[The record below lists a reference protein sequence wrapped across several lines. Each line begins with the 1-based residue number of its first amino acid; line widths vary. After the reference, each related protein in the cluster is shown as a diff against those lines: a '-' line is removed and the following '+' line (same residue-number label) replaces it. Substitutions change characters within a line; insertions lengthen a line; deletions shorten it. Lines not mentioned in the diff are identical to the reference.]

1 MKRRGPRWAERRTV
15 ILGGYFFRVS
25 SDKYRFAAY
34 IDAEQAL
41 TMRHGIQV
49 VLGMAIAL
57 SPGSSVI
64 AGSAREQGRQAA
76 LIVIGALTV
85 AHCAVKYEAWTE
97 SQAKGYVDMEMSRL
111 SDYQLR
117 TVSRVPYSI
126 HEQAVNRTLANYGG
140 CHNYLLQAG
149 HDDLLPAR

>member
-1 MKRRGPRWAERRTV
+1 MRR
-15 ILGGYFFRVS
+15 
-25 SDKYRFAAY
+25 
-34 IDAEQAL
+34 
-41 TMRHGIQV
+41 GIQV

-57 SPGSSVI
+57 SPGSSVF

-97 SQAKGYVDMEMSRL
+97 SQAKGYVDREMSRL

-117 TVSRVPYSI
+117 TVSRVPDSI

-140 CHNYLLQAG
+140 CHNHLLQAG